1 MQLFIDP
8 FTPWVWLGIAAM
20 TAIIGPILYVVH
32 RVSPYYRVYDDH
44 DRKHGCENHD
54 VLKLSE
60 RIFYLHYIVFKS
72 LCLDWIVA

>member
-44 DRKHGCENHD
+44 DRKHGYNKYHD
-54 VLKLSE
+54 VL
-60 RIFYLHYIVFKS
+60 IHYNLKEYFTYNFFFKS
-72 LCLDWIVA
+72 LCLL